1 MDDGRRGLTRPL
13 RPSSES
19 RQPGGVPQVDL
30 GPSWRPC
37 PSHGTV
43 RKVAGQGSATGTRPG
58 ATGTRPPGLR
68 AVLRGYGGRRA
79 RRGADGTGAQRA
91 PEESCMGGTP
101 PSHSESLVQ
110 IHAGLSDVVQAVGP
124 GGSHPSHDQSCGV
137 TVGGRGP
144 GRRGGPGSDQGLP
157 GRGGGGVRRGGIGG
171 RGRT

>member
-68 AVLRGYGGRRA
+68 ALLRGYGGRRA

-110 IHAGLSDVVQAVGP
+110 IHAGLSDAVQALGP
-124 GGSHPSHDQSCGV
+124 AGVIPVMISHAVSRWAA
-137 TVGGRGP
+137 GGRGGAVGLGRIRGFP
-144 GRRGGPGSDQGLP
+144 GAAAAAC
-157 GRGGGGVRRGGIGG
+157 GVGE
-171 RGRT
+171 